1 MRDDRLRRAV
11 AFGLDSGA
19 SRRRVRRADSTIRG
33 FDAVARDR
41 IVFSFLARAR
51 RVDVSYATSR
61 FAHVVRARSAIGRS
75 AGGRSRRLAIGRSG
89 GSLRATRTDGRA
101 SRSAVVAACVAAC
114 VVVGRSGR
122 ADGFAGRRPARDGDG
137 ARDGDDD
144 GARENWALIVDASR
158 YWFNYRHGANALS
171 MYRSV
176 KRMGI
181 PDSRVVLMLA
191 DDHACDARNPA
202 HGRVYGDEDRG
213 VELYGDDVE
222 VDYRGTEVTPERVI
236 RVLTNRHERGTPRS
250 KKLLPG
256 ARSNVL
262 IYITGHGG
270 DGFIKFQ
277 DQTELRAEEIA
288 DALAQMHARD
298 RYNEV
303 LFLADTCQAAT
314 LAKAIRSPRVLALSS
329 SGLGENSYSRFLD
342 PGLGVHVIDRFTYH
356 VLEFF
361 EKLKPESANTM
372 GELEASLTPDKL
384 MSRAVLDVKTF
395 THRNARAMKLSEF
408 FGAVCKTRAMTGAFD
423 WFVGAKSTADAP
435 VDG

>member
-1 MRDDRLRRAV
+1 M
-11 AFGLDSGA
+11 
-19 SRRRVRRADSTIRG
+19 
-33 FDAVARDR
+33 
-41 IVFSFLARAR
+41 ARAR
-51 RVDVSYATSR
+51 RRDS
-61 FAHVVRARSAIGRS
+61 ARV
-75 AGGRSRRLAIGRSG
+75 
-89 GSLRATRTDGRA
+89 
-101 SRSAVVAACVAAC
+101 VVAACVVAC
-114 VVVGRSGR
+114 VVVARAGR
-122 ADGFAGRRPARDGDG
+122 AVGFAGRRPARDGDG

>member
-1 MRDDRLRRAV
+1 MRNTDRRTRPTRPPDRPPA
-11 AFGLDSGA
+11 
-19 SRRRVRRADSTIRG
+19 R
-33 FDAVARDR
+33 ARDR
-41 IVFSFLARAR
+41 ATRPRGTMARAR
-51 RVDVSYATSR
+51 RRDS
-61 FAHVVRARSAIGRS
+61 ARV
-75 AGGRSRRLAIGRSG
+75 
-89 GSLRATRTDGRA
+89 
-101 SRSAVVAACVAAC
+101 VVAACVVAC